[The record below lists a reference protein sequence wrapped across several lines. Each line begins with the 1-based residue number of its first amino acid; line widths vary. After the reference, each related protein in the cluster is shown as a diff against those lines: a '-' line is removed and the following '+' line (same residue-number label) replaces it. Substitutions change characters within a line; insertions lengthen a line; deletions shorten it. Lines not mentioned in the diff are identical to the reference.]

1 LIHDPALLDSL
12 STYPTETFNGI
23 IFRATRQGL
32 SPLTASTSGG
42 RWAPKDECPVLY
54 TSLEREGALA
64 EMIFHLA
71 LYTPLPSKPIRL
83 HQLRTS
89 TKQSLR
95 LKIADLSALGVDH
108 DAYASL
114 DCQRCQ
120 EIGAAVGFL
129 GYDGLIAP
137 SARWSCD
144 NLVLFPE
151 NHDLACDLEVVSAE
165 DVEWET
171 WAREHGLLDD
181 DVS

>member
-1 LIHDPALLDSL
+1 MIHDPYLLDSL
-12 STYPTETFNGI
+12 SSFPTETFDGV

-64 EMIFHLA
+64 EISFHLA

-83 HQLRTS
+83 HRIRTS
-89 TKQSLR
+89 TKRSLR
-95 LKIADLSALGVDH
+95 LKISDLSILGVEEN
-108 DAYASL
+108 AYASL
-114 DCQRCQ
+114 EHQRCQ

-129 GYDGLIAP
+129 GCDGLIVP

-151 NHDLACDLEVVSAE
+151 NHDLACDLEVVAAE
-165 DVEWET
+165 DVEWQA

-181 DVS
+181 GLY

>member
-1 LIHDPALLDSL
+1 LIHDPDLLDSL
-12 STYPTETFNGI
+12 SSYPSETFDGV

-64 EMIFHLA
+64 EVSFHLA

-83 HQLRTS
+83 HQIQTS
-89 TKQSLR
+89 TKRSLR
-95 LKIADLSALGVDH
+95 LKIADLSNLGVGK
-108 DAYASL
+108 DAYPSL

-137 SARWSCD
+137 SARWACD

-151 NHDLACDLEVVSAE
+151 NHDLTCDLELIASE
-165 DVEWET
+165 DVEWQL

-181 DVS
+181 GSS